1 MRSRQLQ
8 TVLTDYVEAAAGHL
22 RAEVQAGAEVPFEV
36 GSRVGRAGTRG
47 TPLYCYRALTGEFI
61 DEREAALKRL
71 PCHAEAAKLLEGFD
85 GLERYLA
92 NAGADVAHATRRARA
107 RAAMRLLLE
116 DVAQAEDRRA
126 GTDDAPQSGSEP
138 GRTPAPVA

>member
-1 MRSRQLQ
+1 PCKSGCAEQERAAGARRERAMRSRQLQ

-71 PCHAEAAKLLEGFD
+71 PCHAEAAKLL
-85 GLERYLA
+85 GLRRPRALPRQRGRRCRA
-92 NAGADVAHATRRARA
+92 RHTPGAGARGYET
-107 RAAMRLLLE
+107 AAGGR
-116 DVAQAEDRRA
+116 VPGADR
-126 GTDDAPQSGSEP
+126 
-138 GRTPAPVA
+138 